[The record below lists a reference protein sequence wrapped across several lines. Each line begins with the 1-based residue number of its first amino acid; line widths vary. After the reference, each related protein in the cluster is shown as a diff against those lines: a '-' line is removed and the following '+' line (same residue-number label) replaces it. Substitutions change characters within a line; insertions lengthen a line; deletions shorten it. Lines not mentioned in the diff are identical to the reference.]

1 MAGEGI
7 MLGMKTKLRRNLI
20 IIAVAAIVLVI
31 LAVGINQ
38 VIMLRKA
45 HSTFDNYYAFR
56 GCARLLEKTDTY
68 GICKTTSGSTIKIVE
83 IGNGW
88 YLEGD
93 GPGIW

>member
-1 MAGEGI
+1 MAGRCMMI
-7 MLGMKTKLRRNLI
+7 DMKTKLKRNLI
-20 IIAVAAIVLVI
+20 IAAVAGVALVLLV
-31 LAVGINQ
+31 VGIDQ
-38 VIMLRKA
+38 VIILRKA

-56 GCARLLEKTDTY
+56 GCAQLLEKTDTY

-83 IGNGW
+83 IGNRW